1 MRITFKGSITVFMA
15 LLLTSILALSGAV
28 LEIVRYSGMKNV
40 VIEAENNAGHS
51 LCSNYNQKLWNQYHI
66 YGLSCNYPVLQGTKR
81 YIEMGMGNESDSKGV
96 DFYKGEVGQVQL
108 VGNKRL
114 TDFEGEDYFQQAV
127 RYQKIH
133 FPKILIEKWKDYGK
147 RQQNEAESVSD
158 QNTIEL
164 SQSAMDELKDDKWKE
179 KKGEP
184 VTHKDAKEYE
194 NLKNPVT
201 EYGNLTGGL
210 LSQLVVEDPSK
221 ISTCKMRS
229 SCMQSFEEMEKGSL
243 AQSETEE
250 SQVTNQ
256 LLFVSYLAQHY
267 SSFVLPQKDRG
278 MQYQLEYILTGK
290 DNDANA
296 LESTLQRM
304 KWLRI
309 GVNYL
314 YLFTSSVQSQKAMAY
329 AVALVGFTGIEPLI
343 EAVKLGILYVW
354 AYSETIKELKCLA
367 AGKTIPILKTDQNFR
382 TDLKQL
388 FTAGP
393 NTNWDQDQGLKIGY
407 TEMIQLLLVMEQP
420 TKQRLRSIHCI
431 NMDLT
436 GKEEKNETLSMDQFY
451 SGLELRVGIQFDNI
465 FACLNQQNKKPRFP
479 YCYERTYHIGY
490 LQEENND

>member
-1 MRITFKGSITVFMA
+1 MRITFRGSITVFMA
-15 LLLTSILALSGAV
+15 LLLASILALSGAV

-40 VIEAENNAGHS
+40 IIEAENNAGHS
-51 LCSNYNQKLWNQYHI
+51 LCSNYNQKLWDHYHI
-66 YGLSCNYPVLQGTKR
+66 YGLSCNYPVLQDTKR
-81 YIEMGMGNESDSKGV
+81 YIEMGIGSESKTEGV
-96 DFYKGEVGQVQL
+96 DFYKGKVEQVQL

-114 TDFEGEDYFQQAV
+114 TDCEGQDFFQQAV

-133 FPKILIEKWKDYGK
+133 FPKILMEEWKEYGK
-147 RQQNEAESVSD
+147 RQQSEAESVAN
-158 QNTIEL
+158 QNPIEA
-164 SQSAMDELKDDKWKE
+164 SKSAIDELKDDKWKE

-221 ISTCKMRS
+221 ISKCKMSS
-229 SCMQSFEEMEKGSL
+229 SCMQSFAEMEHGTSVE
-243 AQSETEE
+243 SEEKD
-250 SQVTNQ
+250 SQVINQ
-256 LLFVSYLAQHY
+256 LLYVSFLAQHY
-267 SSFVLPQKDRG
+267 SSFPVSKEDRG
-278 MQYQLEYILTGK
+278 IQYQLEYILTGK
-290 DNDANA
+290 DNDAEA

-367 AGKTIPILKTDQNFR
+367 AGKNIPILKTDQNFR

-388 FTAGP
+388 FTDGS
-393 NTNWDQDQGLKIGY
+393 NTNWDQEQGLKIGY
-407 TEMIQLLLVMEQP
+407 MEMMQLLLILEQP
-420 TKQRLRSIHCI
+420 QKQRLRAIHCI

-436 GKEEKNETLSMDQFY
+436 GKEEKKNTISLDQFY
-451 SGLELRVGIQFDNI
+451 SGLELHVGIRFANI
-465 FACLNQQNKKPRFP
+465 FACMSQQDQKPRLP
-479 YCYERTYHIGY
+479 YSYERSYHIGY
-490 LQEENND
+490 LQEENDD